1 MESVQTSQSKLIAI
15 SSRGVVGSGQN
26 IIIPG
31 VSVGG
36 SSSRIL
42 LIRAVG
48 PTLGAFGVPGALANP
63 TIRVIQSV
71 NGTDTTVATN
81 DDWETQSATATFTA
95 AEVRELS
102 TKAGAFALPSGS
114 KDASLLFTTSTNTSY
129 TVLVS
134 GAAGETG
141 VALVEVYD
149 VTGL

>member
-1 MESVQTSQSKLIAI
+1 MQALVIDGSTALGFLMHDEQHPDALKSLEAIES
-15 SSRGVVGSGQN
+15 G
-26 IIIPG
+26 IP
-31 VSVGG
+31 
-36 SSSRIL
+36 
-42 LIRAVG
+42 
-48 PTLGAFGVPGALANP
+48 TFVPAHWCVEVANGL
-63 TIRVIQSV
+63 VM
-71 NGTDTTVATN
+71 A
-81 DDWETQSATATFTA
+81 FTA

-102 TKAGAFALPSGS
+102 TKAGAFTLPSGS